1 VPRINWDAVGERF
14 YEAGIDRGV
23 LYTQGNDGVPWS
35 GLISVAEK
43 PSGGSAVSYYIDGQK
58 YINMA
63 SDEEYSA
70 TIQAYTYPDE
80 FAVCDGTAMVNSEAA
95 GLFVSHQRRKNFS
108 LAYRTMIGNDVS
120 DTAAYKIHIIYN
132 ALAEPSDRANSTL
145 TESPSTSNFSWQ
157 ITTTPPVIPGFR
169 PSAHLVIDTRIAHPG
184 AVSDVEDILYG
195 TDSTSARIPDLA
207 ELVTVFQTNALF
219 VVVDNG
225 DGTWTATAPDD
236 LDAIIFSDA
245 DTFTIS
251 WSSALPIS
259 GTEYTL
265 SSL

>member
-58 YINMA
+58 YLNVS

-70 TIQAYTYPDE
+70 TITAYTYPEE
-80 FAVCDGTAMVNSEAA
+80 FEVCDGTARADT
-95 GLFVSHQRRKNFS
+95 GLFVSHQRRQPFS
-108 LAYRTMIGNDVS
+108 FAYRTMIGNDTDPES
-120 DTAAYKIHIIYN
+120 AYKIHIVYN
-132 ALAEPSDRANSTL
+132 ALAAPSDRDFASMSD
-145 TESPSTSNFSWQ
+145 SPSTANFGWV
-157 ITTTPPVIPGFR
+157 ITTTPPAMPGFR
-169 PSAHLVIDTRIAHPG
+169 PSSHLVIDTRIAHPG
-184 AVSDVEDILYG
+184 AISDVEDILYG
-195 TDSTSARIPDLA
+195 TDTTSARIPDLA
-207 ELVTVFQTNALF
+207 ELITVFDTNALF
-219 VVVDNG
+219 IVVDNG

-236 LDAIIFSDA
+236 LDAIIFTDD
-245 DTFTIS
+245 DTFTIT
-251 WSSALPIS
+251 WPSAVPIS
-259 GTEYTL
+259 DTEYTL